1 MDSWFPGVRDKGE
14 GEGGWERMLQE
25 VDVST
30 QVIAKHE
37 GSFNITTVLGAW
49 LYLHVLISW
58 LYSYTYMYISI
69 LTYLYT
75 YTYMN
80 IDM

>member
-14 GEGGWERMLQE
+14 GEGGWERMLKE

-30 QVIAKHE
+30 QAIAKHE

-49 LYLHVLISW
+49 LYLHVLISG
-58 LYSYTYMYISI
+58 LYLQLHEYRHVTKFQRTQYVHI
-69 LTYLYT
+69 
-75 YTYMN
+75 
-80 IDM
+80 